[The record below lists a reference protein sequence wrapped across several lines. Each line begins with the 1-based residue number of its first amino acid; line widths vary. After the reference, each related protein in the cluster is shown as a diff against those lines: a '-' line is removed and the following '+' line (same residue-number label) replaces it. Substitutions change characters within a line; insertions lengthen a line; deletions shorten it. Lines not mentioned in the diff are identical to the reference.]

1 MHNPRSHVF
10 DSNGPSVRIR
20 GSALQIYE
28 KYTLLARDSQRT
40 DRIAAENLAQHA
52 EHYYRLA
59 NANNALSNG
68 ADRRG
73 PQGQPNGA
81 AQDGA
86 EDDGQQP
93 QSREGATQSPE
104 VDNQEAVA
112 EVVSPPPS
120 SLAESETAASPRR
133 VRDLVADHTRGA
145 VCVKAARKQTAGIN
159 PAAHSDLDSAM
170 HTSAPQR
177 KKRAAG
183 FIPAGHTW

>member
-10 DSNGPSVRIR
+10 DSNGPNVRIR

-28 KYTLLARDSQRT
+28 KYMLLARDSQRT

-81 AQDGA
+81 AQDGN
-86 EDDGQQP
+86 EDDGQQS
-93 QSREGATQSPE
+93 QSREDNSQSPE
-104 VDNQEAVA
+104 AASQEAVA
-112 EVVSPPPS
+112 EIVPPPPS
-120 SLAESETAASPRR
+120 SQAEPETAESQPQAAPEESKPRR
-133 VRDLVADHTRGA
+133 RSSGRPRRSEPNAEPT
-145 VCVKAARKQTAGIN
+145 
-159 PAAHSDLDSAM
+159 SDTEPVEA
-170 HTSAPQR
+170 
-177 KKRAAG
+177 
-183 FIPAGHTW
+183 

>member
-120 SLAESETAASPRR
+120 SLAESETAASPRQ
-133 VRDLVADHTRGA
+133 
-145 VCVKAARKQTAGIN
+145 AAPDENKPRRQSSGR
-159 PAAHSDLDSAM
+159 
-170 HTSAPQR
+170 QR
-177 KKRAAG
+177 KTESNAEPTSDTKPVEA
-183 FIPAGHTW
+183 